1 MKINIPGYKNLN
13 IDKIIFDYNGT
24 LAVNGKIDCSTKNKL
39 TELSKNYE
47 IYILTSDTYGT
58 VEKICENLP
67 VKIHTFEGHKASA
80 SKKDIVLKLNPNT
93 CACIGNGRNDM
104 EMLEVAALSI
114 GIIGREGA
122 YGKIVNTSDIC
133 VTSILDAMELF
144 IYTDRL
150 IADLRG

>member
-1 MKINIPGYKNLN
+1 MKINIPGYKKLN

-24 LAVNGKIDCSTKNKL
+24 LAVKGKIDSSTKSKL
-39 TELSKNYE
+39 IELSKNYE
-47 IYILTSDTYGT
+47 LYILTSDTYKT

-67 VKIHTFEGHKASA
+67 VKVHTFNGDNASI
-80 SKKDIVLKLNPNT
+80 SKRDIVLELNPDT

-104 EMLEVAALSI
+104 EMLKIAALSV
-114 GIIGREGA
+114 GIIGQEGA
-122 YGKIVNTSDIC
+122 YGKIVNISDIC
-133 VTSILDAMELF
+133 VTSILDSMDLF